1 MNNKLNEGEILFAD
15 GKIEEAEKYFLFEA
29 ENGSNRKEAY
39 NNLGVIAFQNNHSE
53 KAIDFFTKSLEIEP
67 TQIYVLN

>member
-1 MNNKLNEGEILFAD
+1 MNSEFNEGEILFAD

-39 NNLGVIAFQNNHSE
+39 NNLGVIAFQN
-53 KAIDFFTKSLEIEP
+53 
-67 TQIYVLN
+67 